1 MNVSKIILT
10 AEDLRFVPPEFS
22 QEAIREVLEA
32 QYGLTGTLE
41 ALAGERDQ
49 NHRLCTRDGTL
60 YVPKVSSL
68 HEDAAVI
75 DFQIRA
81 LLHLERMD
89 PGLAVPKLMRTR
101 AGQVLTSI
109 SDQTGRRHPFRLLG
123 YLPGIP
129 FGNSLPSLDG
139 LEKIGAFQG
148 RLSRALGDFHHEAAR
163 HFMPWDISN
172 GLVFNENLF
181 EEADSDIQVLVSRFL
196 PHLKSIT
203 FPALPGLRR
212 QVIHNDCHDGNLL
225 RAGEQSDQ
233 VVGAIDFGDMIEAPL
248 VQDIA
253 VSMASFVRERRD
265 QLEVIGAL
273 ARGFHGVY
281 PLKDSEIELI
291 YDLVILRLVLAL
303 LLIDFRLRTNENP
316 PLDLVEEAP
325 QILESLDRFG
335 DLERDAVTAYL
346 RQTCEE
352 TPDREGQAR

>member
-10 AEDLRFVPPEFS
+10 PEDLRFVPPALP
-22 QEAIREVLEA
+22 QEAILSVLEH

-41 ALAGERDQ
+41 PLAGERDQ
-49 NHRLCTRDGTL
+49 NHRLTTPDGKRF
-60 YVPKVSSL
+60 VSKISSL

-81 LLHLERMD
+81 LLHLEQMD
-89 PGLAVPKLMRTR
+89 PGLAVPKLLRTR
-101 AGQVLTSI
+101 DGQVMASI
-109 SDQTGRRHPFRLLG
+109 SDQAGRPHPFRLLG

-129 FGNSLPSLDG
+129 FGNSLPSLEG
-139 LEKIGAFQG
+139 LKKIGAFQG
-148 RLSRALGDFHHEAAR
+148 RLSRALGNFHHEAAR

-181 EEADSDIQVLVSRFL
+181 EEAGSDIQALVSRFL

-225 RAGEQSDQ
+225 RADEQSDE
-233 VVGAIDFGDMIEAPL
+233 VIGAIDFGDMIEAPL

-265 QLEVIGAL
+265 QLEVLGAL

-281 PLKDSEIELI
+281 PLEDSEFKLI
-291 YDLVILRLVLAL
+291 YDLVIMRLVLAL

-316 PLDLVEEAP
+316 PVDLVEEAP
-325 QILESLDRFG
+325 QILDSLDRFG
-335 DLERDAVTAYL
+335 DLERDAVAAYL

-352 TPDREGQAR
+352 TPDREGQTR